1 MRTTEPELRPR
12 HPAAEDAYSA
22 PMTSSTPPQKH
33 ENRLAASSSPYLLQH
48 AGNPVDWWPW
58 GPEAFEEAARRQVP
72 IFLSVG
78 YSTCYWCHVMERESF
93 EDEET
98 AAQMNSDFVC
108 IKVDREERPDVDNI
122 YMAAVQLLTRS
133 GGWPMS
139 VWLTPPQTEESRPS
153 AQGEPLASGY
163 GLKPF
168 YAGTYFPPRPAHG
181 CPSFREVLANIADA
195 WQNQTAGVLEQAEKV
210 TEAIGVHLG
219 QEEGSVRLD
228 SREVGMA
235 IESLLRIYDRTNGGF
250 GGAPKF
256 PQPVYL
262 RLLMEVA
269 DDIQEPANQSATKQ
283 AIRQT
288 LDRMATGGMYDHLGG
303 GFHRY
308 SVDERW
314 LVPHFEKMLYDNGQL
329 ASLYARSFKDNRDAF
344 DLRVA
349 SGICDYVLR
358 EMTSTEGPFFSAQ
371 DAEVNHREG
380 QNYVWTPEQ
389 VREALTDSDDA
400 AWAIK
405 VFGLDRGPNFQ
416 DPHHPNDD
424 PVNVLFLAERPDKLA
439 SSMGMSLDA
448 FHERFE
454 RIRTSLLK
462 VRDTRDQP
470 GTDNK
475 IIVSW
480 NGLMIAGLADTAA
493 VTDDDTDAARFLDA
507 AENAARWILTNMRT
521 ESGELKRIARSGTV
535 TDAPAQLEDY
545 AMLASGLIALDHA
558 CRLRNRM
565 DSNWL
570 EHAERLID
578 AAIKRFGAGKFN
590 ADLYDTPE
598 GLTDLILRPRSA
610 FDGAMPS
617 GVATMLHALI
627 DLHQATGERK
637 RLEFAE
643 AVLASISRSV
653 KASPISTIEST
664 RALHRL
670 LALDGSLPDKLGDET
685 EEAAEAPIES
695 PVQVMAATDRVTVKP
710 GEPGQ
715 VRLRLEIGEGFHIN
729 AAELPQEVREIGLI
743 PLRAAITG
751 ADGIEAELRFPAG
764 TPYSG
769 SAFTNLPEPRVYTGA
784 VEGTLVLRRTDQP
797 LSGRPIAI
805 VTYQVCAD
813 DRCFAP
819 LTVELDLA
827 IDAE

>member
-1 MRTTEPELRPR
+1 
-12 HPAAEDAYSA
+12 
-22 PMTSSTPPQKH
+22 MTSPSSH
-33 ENRLAASSSPYLLQH
+33 RNRLAASSSPYLLQH
-48 AGNPVDWWPW
+48 AANPVDWYPW
-58 GPEAFEEAARRQVP
+58 GPEAFQEAARRQVP

-93 EDEET
+93 EDEAT
-98 AAQMNSDFVC
+98 AEQMNADYVC
-108 IKVDREERPDVDNI
+108 IKVDREERPDVDEI

-139 VWLTPPQTEESRPS
+139 VWLTPPAPEGETGS
-153 AQGEPLASGY
+153 AGY

-181 CPSFREVLANIADA
+181 RPSFRDVLANIAEA
-195 WQNQTAGVLEQAEKV
+195 WRNQTDQVLEQAEKV

-228 SREVGMA
+228 SREVGLA
-235 IESLLRIYDRTNGGF
+235 IEGVLRIYDRTNGGF

-256 PQPVYL
+256 PQPVFTK
-262 RLLMEVA
+262 LLMEVA
-269 DDIQEPANQSATKQ
+269 GDINEPANQTAAKT
-283 AIRQT
+283 AIRHT

-329 ASLYARSFKDNRDAF
+329 ASLYARSFREHQDAF

-358 EMTSTEGPFFSAQ
+358 EMTSTEGPFYSAQ

-380 QNYVWTPEQ
+380 ENYVWTPEQ
-389 VREALTDSDDA
+389 IREALTDSDDA
-400 AWAIK
+400 EWAIN

-439 SSMGMSLDA
+439 SSMGLPIED
-448 FHERFE
+448 FEERSE
-454 RIRTSLLK
+454 RVRTSLLK

-470 GTDNK
+470 GTDDK

-480 NGLMIAGLADTAA
+480 NGLMIAGLADTAS
-493 VTDDDTDAARFLDA
+493 VTGDESDAGRFLDA
-507 AENAARWILTNMRT
+507 AERAAGWILTNMRDA
-521 ESGELKRIARSGTV
+521 SGELRRIARSGSV

-570 EHAERLID
+570 AEAETLVD
-578 AAIKRFGAGKFN
+578 AAIERFGSGHLG
-590 ADLYDTPE
+590 ADLHDTPD
-598 GLTDLILRPRSA
+598 GLSDLIVRPRSA

-617 GVATMLHALI
+617 GVATMLHVLV
-627 DLHQATGERK
+627 DLHQATGQRR
-637 RLEFAE
+637 RLEYAE

-653 KASPISTIEST
+653 KASPVATIEST
-664 RALHRL
+664 RALYRL
-670 LALDGSLPDKLGDET
+670 LALDGNLPDKLGEDT
-685 EEAAEAPIES
+685 PAEEDTAIES
-695 PVQVMAATDRVTVKP
+695 PVQVMAATDRVTVTKAD
-710 GEPGQ
+710 PGQ
-715 VRLRLEIGEGFHIN
+715 VRLRVEVNDGFHIN
-729 AAELPQEVREIGLI
+729 AADLPGEVRAIGMV
-743 PLRAAITG
+743 PLRAAVVGGT
-751 ADGIEAELRFPAG
+751 GIEADLRFPEGEA
-764 TPYSG
+764 YRG
-769 SAFTNLPEPRVYTGA
+769 SAFTNLPEPLGYSEA
-784 VEGTLVLRRTDQP
+784 VEGTLVLRRTDEP
-797 LSGRPIAI
+797 LTGRPIVT
-805 VTYQVCAD
+805 VTYQVCAE

-827 IDAE
+827 IDAG